1 MSLSCKRERSF
12 LSHEEY
18 KTTIRVTHHPATYD
32 VGGTELQALRPRLRG
47 MRDKERTLASQK
59 RRELR
64 GKAEARGGS
73 FPGLAERPQQRK
85 QVFAAALKRVNAE
98 IAQNPE
104 AGGPRRTDEIRPPG
118 ASR

>member
-1 MSLSCKRERSF
+1 MTCAKADTSGLTRIRRSSAMSLSCKREHGL

-18 KTTIRVTHHPATYD
+18 ETIRVTHHPAIYG
-32 VGGTELQALRPRLRG
+32 VGGTELQELRPRLRG
-47 MRDKERTLASQK
+47 MRDRERTLARQK

-73 FPGLAERPQQRK
+73 FPGLAERPQRRK

-98 IAQNPE
+98 IA
-104 AGGPRRTDEIRPPG
+104 
-118 ASR
+118 